1 VSAGLMLDW
10 SRIREAV
17 LGRSRKYSGR
27 RRSHTGGFSM
37 VELAVSMTVLLI
49 LTAIAIPSLMY
60 SFRTYQLNDAATRV
74 SDALKFTRYE
84 AVRRNTQVCFLM
96 QGGSGS
102 PWIIGTDSNCSGT
115 FSANERQQVIAGFA
129 GLLPSGVAPSP
140 SAISTA
146 LGGASLTTKSGS
158 NGSIKFDARG
168 AIRVGGNVSSTIF
181 VFYIGS
187 TTDSEF
193 GYRAV
198 VLVPSGNIQ
207 IWTAPAG
214 GPWQQVS

>member
-1 VSAGLMLDW
+1 
-10 SRIREAV
+10 

-27 RRSHTGGFSM
+27 HRSHSSGFSI
-37 VELAVSMTVLLI
+37 VEMAVSLTVLLI

-74 SDALKFTRYE
+74 SDALKFTRFE

-96 QGGSGS
+96 QSGPAS
-102 PWIIGTDSNCSGT
+102 SWIIGTDSNCSGT

-129 GLLPSGVAPSP
+129 GLLGSGVAPSP
-140 SAISTA
+140 SAISTS

-158 NGSIKFDARG
+158 NGSITFDARG
-168 AIRVGGNVSSTIF
+168 AIRVGGSVSSTIF

>member
-1 VSAGLMLDW
+1 VSAGSMLDW
-10 SRIREAV
+10 SRKRESA

-27 RRSHTGGFSM
+27 RRSRSSGFSM

-96 QGGSGS
+96 QGGS
-102 PWIIGTDSNCSGT
+102 PWTIGTDSNCSGT

-129 GLLPSGVAPSP
+129 GILPSGVAPGP
-140 SAISTA
+140 SAISA
-146 LGGASLTTKSGS
+146 KLGGAGLTPVSS
-158 NGSIKFDARG
+158 NPSSIKFDARG
-168 AIRVGGNVSSTIF
+168 AIRVGGSVSSTIF

-187 TTDSEF
+187 TTDPEF

>member
-1 VSAGLMLDW
+1 
-10 SRIREAV
+10 
-17 LGRSRKYSGR
+17 
-27 RRSHTGGFSM
+27 M
-37 VELAVSMTVLLI
+37 VELAVSLTVLLI

-60 SFRTYQLNDAATRV
+60 SFRTYQLNDAAARA
-74 SDALKFTRYE
+74 SDMLKFTRFE
-84 AVRRNTQVCFLM
+84 AVRRNKQVCFLM
-96 QGGSGS
+96 QTSGTG
-102 PWIIGTDSNCSGT
+102 WIIGTDSNCSGT
-115 FSANERQQVIAGFA
+115 FDASEKQQVIAGFA
-129 GLLPSGVAPSP
+129 TLLASGVAPSP

-158 NGSIKFDARG
+158 NGSITFDARG
-168 AIRVGGNVSSTIF
+168 AIRVGGNVSNTIF

-187 TTDSEF
+187 TTDPEF

-214 GPWQQVS
+214 GPWQQIS

>member
-1 VSAGLMLDW
+1 
-10 SRIREAV
+10 
-17 LGRSRKYSGR
+17 
-27 RRSHTGGFSM
+27 
-37 VELAVSMTVLLI
+37 MTVLLI

-74 SDALKFTRYE
+74 SDALKFTRFE

-96 QGGSGS
+96 QSGSGS
-102 PWIIGTDSNCSGT
+102 SWIIGTDSNCSST
-115 FSANERQQVIAGFA
+115 FTANERQQVISGFA
-129 GLLPSGVAPSP
+129 ALLPSGVAPSP

-146 LGGASLTTKSGS
+146 LGGASLTTKSGL
-158 NGSIKFDARG
+158 NGSITFDARG
-168 AIRVGGNVSSTIF
+168 AIRVGGNVSNTIF

-187 TTDSEF
+187 TTDPEF

-198 VLVPSGNIQ
+198 ILVPSGNIQ
-207 IWTAPAG
+207 IWTAPAA